1 MSDSTKTIAQRVA
14 AAHIRKTVQAAIG
27 QTQARPTK
35 TAASD
40 RNFFAVVDK
49 QGWRKIRQALQKD
62 GDTASVKLWDEATRD
77 IAKAME
83 LPSRTDMALTKMLNL
98 IDQGPR
104 DPGMT
109 RNAVFKIADL
119 LGIKMPHGIFASTP
133 MLHSARKPLD
143 LRRPPQP
150 PFKAGDAS
158 IHAGEL
164 LNPRYRATAIK
175 GALFH
180 LGKYKE
186 HAEDAKSEMGQ
197 HHATAAAKNKWLAL
211 AWTQVA
217 EEDGQRVPSALSS
230 FARKH
235 SGRPLTSAELLKQ
248 AKHKAGLPP
257 YGSWR
262 KFVDIVQ
269 LREAQDTTH
278 LANEDLKHALS
289 ELRGGFAQF
298 SLEDNRD
305 LKAIQAA
312 VIDAQ
317 GILHEKAKLQDKFN
331 KQMNVVYGALKKAG
345 KV

>member
-119 LGIKMPHGIFASTP
+119 LGIKMPHGIFAST
-133 MLHSARKPLD
+133 D
-143 LRRPPQP
+143 
-150 PFKAGDAS
+150 
-158 IHAGEL
+158 
-164 LNPRYRATAIK
+164 
-175 GALFH
+175 
-180 LGKYKE
+180 
-186 HAEDAKSEMGQ
+186 
-197 HHATAAAKNKWLAL
+197 
-211 AWTQVA
+211 
-217 EEDGQRVPSALSS
+217 
-230 FARKH
+230 
-235 SGRPLTSAELLKQ
+235 KQ
-248 AKHKAGLPP
+248 AKHKHGLPP

-317 GILHEKAKLQDKFN
+317 NILHEKVKLQDKFN

>member
-1 MSDSTKTIAQRVA
+1 
-14 AAHIRKTVQAAIG
+14 
-27 QTQARPTK
+27 
-35 TAASD
+35 
-40 RNFFAVVDK
+40 
-49 QGWRKIRQALQKD
+49 
-62 GDTASVKLWDEATRD
+62 
-77 IAKAME
+77 ME

-248 AKHKAGLPP
+248 ANRIEVSVDDRYNTVTVAIYLPKEADVKTVQSAFKDVFKVSSRMDRELEEGELDVHAYDPVLVSAEARVSVTLLLSLGVTKA
-257 YGSWR
+257 S
-262 KFVDIVQ
+262 KQQVF
-269 LREAQDTTH
+269 EA
-278 LANEDLKHALS
+278 LAEANI
-289 ELRGGFAQF
+289 RY
-298 SLEDNRD
+298 
-305 LKAIQAA
+305 I
-312 VIDAQ
+312 
-317 GILHEKAKLQDKFN
+317 
-331 KQMNVVYGALKKAG
+331 KKYF
-345 KV
+345 